1 MSEKRDSLAA
11 RSFYGQVT
19 SSAGERWDVR
29 VAQVAGLTAVA
40 GVAMVHDAD
49 TGWAAATSVGPGTPY
64 SLNAV
69 TAYSPADAWAV
80 GQTQRAPLIEHWDG
94 AAWRLVPCDW
104 PASLVGAGLLG
115 VDASS
120 ASAAIAVGGAY
131 DRLAGTEVAL
141 VRHWDGSTWHPCD
154 AGTGLVLTD
163 VTMPSVREAWAVGH
177 GSGGPVALHWDG
189 TAWTPADVP
198 RTPRGRLLAVA
209 APGTGEVWAVGADD
223 RAALIMRFDGQAWHR
238 VRPPAGT
245 PKLTSVVAL
254 PDGEVWAAGGS
265 GLLRWNGRRWRQAG
279 PGIPSVNTLAALSP
293 ADVWAGGAS
302 GLAHFDGRRWQRV
315 TSVPELDS
323 SATWLGSAAVAP
335 ATVWMVGSRTAS
347 VDSVPLTGREL
358 GNQESHAS

>member
-1 MSEKRDSLAA
+1 M
-11 RSFYGQVT
+11 T
-19 SSAGERWDVR
+19 
-29 VAQVAGLTAVA
+29 QVAGLTAVA

-49 TGWAAATSVGPGTPY
+49 TGWAAATSVGPGRPY

-69 TAYSPADAWAV
+69 TAYSPTDAWAV
-80 GQTQRAPLIEHWDG
+80 GQTQRAPLIGHWDG

-115 VDASS
+115 VDAAS

-131 DRLAGTEVAL
+131 DRMAGTEVAL
-141 VRHWDGSTWHPCD
+141 VRHWDGSTWQPCD

-189 TAWTPADVP
+189 TAWTPADLP
-198 RTPRGRLLAVA
+198 KTPRGRFLAVA
-209 APGTGEVWAVGADD
+209 ASGTRSASGHASAPSAGDVWAVGADD
-223 RAALIMRFDGQAWHR
+223 RTALIMRFDGQAWHR

-265 GLLRWNGRRWRQAG
+265 GLLHWNGRRWRQAD
-279 PGIPSVNTLAALSP
+279 PGIPSVNTLTALSP

-302 GLAHFDGRRWQRV
+302 GLAHFDGRRWQPV
-315 TSVPELDS
+315 TSVPELDG

-335 ATVWMVGSRTAS
+335 ATVWMVGSRTTS
-347 VDSVPLTGREL
+347 VGSDPLTGREL
-358 GNQESHAS
+358 GNQESRAS